1 MKKLSL
7 CTLPMPL
14 DVVELTFTGSRSRSC
29 LMLSLT
35 KHKFKVK
42 KSRPEWDSNPESPV
56 LESST
61 LTITPQKTAN
71 FVEHYSTNNI

>member
-29 LMLSLT
+29 LKLSLT
-35 KHKFKVK
+35 KHKLKVK
-42 KSRPEWDSNPESPV
+42 KLRPELDSNPESPV
-56 LESST
+56 LEFKN
-61 LTITPQKTAN
+61 LKIK
-71 FVEHYSTNNI
+71 F

>member
-14 DVVELTFTGSRSRSC
+14 DVVEFTFTGSRSRSC
-29 LMLSLT
+29 LTLSLT

-42 KSRPEWDSNPESPV
+42 KLRPEWDSNPESPV

-71 FVEHYSTNNI
+71 CVEHYSTNNS

>member
-42 KSRPEWDSNPESPV
+42 KLRPEWDSNPESPV

-61 LTITPQKTAN
+61 LTITPQKIAN
-71 FVEHYSTNNI
+71 FVEHYTPNNS